1 MAVKVMLTLDDELH
15 ASIERMAEIQG
26 LPKAT
31 LIRGLLEGQKPV
43 IDAMIKTFEEVA
55 AGKDKEKALQ
65 EFLAASLESVASEI
79 RKD

>member
-31 LIRGLLEGQKPV
+31 LIRGLLEGQKSV

-55 AGKDKEKALQ
+55 AGKDKQKALQ

>member
-43 IDAMIKTFEEVA
+43 TDAMIKTFEEVA

>member
-55 AGKDKEKALQ
+55 VGKDKEKALQ

>member
-79 RKD
+79 RKE

>member
-43 IDAMIKTFEEVA
+43 IDATIKTFEEVA

>member
-1 MAVKVMLTLDDELH
+1 MAVRVMLSLDDELH
-15 ASIERMAEIQG
+15 ASIKRLSEIQG
-26 LPKAT
+26 LCKAT
-31 LIRGLLEGQKPV
+31 AIRGLLEGQKPV

>member
-15 ASIERMAEIQG
+15 ASIQRMAEIQG

-31 LIRGLLEGQKPV
+31 VARGLLEGQKPV

>member
-43 IDAMIKTFEEVA
+43 IDEMIKTFEEVA

>member
-1 MAVKVMLTLDDELH
+1 M
-15 ASIERMAEIQG
+15 
-26 LPKAT
+26 
-31 LIRGLLEGQKPV
+31 EGQKPV

>member
-1 MAVKVMLTLDDELH
+1 MAVQVVLTLDDEVH

>member
-1 MAVKVMLTLDDELH
+1 MLTLDDEVH

>member
-1 MAVKVMLTLDDELH
+1 MLTLDDELH

-65 EFLAASLESVASEI
+65 EFLAASLESVASGI

>member
-65 EFLAASLESVASEI
+65 EFLAASLESVANEI
-79 RKD
+79 RKN

>member
-31 LIRGLLEGQKPV
+31 LIRGLLDGQKPV

>member
-1 MAVKVMLTLDDELH
+1 M
-15 ASIERMAEIQG
+15 
-26 LPKAT
+26 
-31 LIRGLLEGQKPV
+31 

-55 AGKDKEKALQ
+55 EGKDKEKALQ

>member
-15 ASIERMAEIQG
+15 ESIEIMAEIQG
-26 LPKAT
+26 LPKPT

>member
-1 MAVKVMLTLDDELH
+1 MLTLDDELH